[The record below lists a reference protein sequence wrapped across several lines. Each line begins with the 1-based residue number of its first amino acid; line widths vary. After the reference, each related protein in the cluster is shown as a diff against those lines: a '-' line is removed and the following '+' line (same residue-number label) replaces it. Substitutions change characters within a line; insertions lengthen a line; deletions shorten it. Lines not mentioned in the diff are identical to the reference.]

1 MSLHVVGLLRI
12 INALIEK
19 LGGCSF
25 HICTFFNVFAPD
37 GQTAV
42 FLAKQMFHNT
52 FLGYGMYNVY
62 CHAAN
67 GAEVCYDA
75 SEG

>member
-1 MSLHVVGLLRI
+1 MFLPQLYTDFS
-12 INALIEK
+12 
-19 LGGCSF
+19 
-25 HICTFFNVFAPD
+25 NVFATD
-37 GQTAV
+37 GQIRWLYFRPNKCFITP
-42 FLAKQMFHNT
+42 